1 MKSLLNR
8 ALFSAVLVA
17 GAIAAPAAMAS
28 SIDIDFDTVTAG
40 IQTSNNIIS
49 GGTLNATV
57 QYTTNDSTTNVSGSF
72 TFDVTKFQVVGTGQN
87 GVLCNVNNTTGIIA
101 IVTVN
106 GGGPLASNNFCNL
119 TFTQTPTAVA
129 PSSSPVPVGTAF
141 SFAGGSGT
149 ANGGTLNIVILSPEF
164 NATPAPGA
172 RTLNTVLNN
181 AASNTIVVDNAAG
194 DVGTTLNVTSATV
207 TGVVGTSGVIT
218 VSPGSATVPQAG
230 PAATFTV
237 TCTGSAATTGT
248 TTANIVFATNDAK
261 DGVNETSVTYPYT
274 CNVVAS
280 SLLVTPSPINLTP
293 TIGGA
298 AGTQVVSIQNVTA
311 SPVTVTSLTGLS
323 GVLSIS
329 PSASFTIPA
338 NSTDTAHT
346 VSCTPTNTT
355 LVTQTLAINNSGAP
369 ATVNLTVNCTGQGP
383 IFSGA
388 PAAGST
394 VTISDPAGGAATTSN
409 IVVTNNGNTALN
421 VTGATGLSG
430 VLSVAPTTATIAAAA
445 NQTFTVS
452 CAQADAGLTTT
463 QTLSFATN
471 DSVVPTTKTYTVTC
485 NSTGPELGVVNGAA
499 LAAFPGQNA
508 AGNLSIQNSGT
519 SALNLSACTA
529 TPVGFTV
536 TIPASIPVGTTQ
548 IPISATAPG
557 APGGLVSGSI
567 TCNTDDANEPTVTF
581 NFSVT
586 ALNPSIPALGD
597 IGKVLLMLTLVG
609 LVGFALRRAQ

>member
-1 MKSLLNR
+1 MKSLLKL
-8 ALFSAVLVA
+8 ALISAGLDA
-17 GAIAAPAAMAS
+17 GAVSAPAAFAS
-28 SIDIDFDTVTAG
+28 SVDIDFDTGTAG
-40 IQTSNNIIS
+40 IQTSNTVIS

-57 QYTTNDSTTNVSGSF
+57 QYTSTDATTNISGSF
-72 TFDVTKFQVVGTGQN
+72 TFDNTKFTVAATGQN
-87 GVLCNVNNTTGIIA
+87 GAVCNVNQGSGTIA
-101 IVTVN
+101 VVTVN
-106 GGGPLASNNFCNL
+106 GSGALATNNYCSL
-119 TFTQTPTAVA
+119 VFTQTPTAVA
-129 PSSSPVPVGTAF
+129 ASSSTVAIGTAF
-141 SFAGGSGT
+141 TFAGGAGT
-149 ANGGTLNIVILSPEF
+149 NNGGTINIVILSPEF

-172 RTLNTVLNN
+172 RTLNTVLSNS
-181 AASNTIVVDNAAG
+181 ASNTIVVDNAAG

-207 TGVVGTSGVIT
+207 TNVVGTSGTIT

-230 PAATFTV
+230 PTATFTV
-237 TCTGSAATTGT
+237 QCTGSAATTGT
-248 TTANIVFATNDAK
+248 TTADIVFATNDAK

-311 SPVTVTSLTGLS
+311 SPVTVTSLSGLS
-323 GVLSIS
+323 GVLSVS
-329 PSASFTIPA
+329 PTAAFTIPA

-355 LVTQTLAINNSGAP
+355 LVTQTLAVNNSGAP
-369 ATVNLTVNCTGQGP
+369 ATVNVTVNCTGQGP

-394 VTISDPAGGAATTSN
+394 VTITDPAGGAATTSN
-409 IVVTNNGNTALN
+409 IVVTNNGNTSLN
-421 VTGATGLSG
+421 ITGATGLTG

-471 DSVVPTTKTYTVTC
+471 DSVAPTTKTYTVTC
-485 NSTGPELGVVNGAA
+485 NSTGPELGAVNGAA

-508 AGNLSIQNSGT
+508 AGNMSIQNSGT
-519 SALNLSACTA
+519 SALNLSACSA

-557 APGGLVSGSI
+557 APGALVSGSI
-567 TCNTDDANEPTVTF
+567 TCTTDDANEPTVTF